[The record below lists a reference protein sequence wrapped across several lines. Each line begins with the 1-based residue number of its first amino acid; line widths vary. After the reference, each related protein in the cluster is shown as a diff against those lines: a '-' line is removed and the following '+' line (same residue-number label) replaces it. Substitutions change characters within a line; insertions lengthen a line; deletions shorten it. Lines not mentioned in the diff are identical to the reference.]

1 MGCSKISPKRK
12 GYSDTRLSQET
23 RKISNKQLN
32 IPLKSIRKRIN
43 KTQNQQKEGKKD
55 QTGSRDRKKKRS
67 ITPRAGSW
75 GKKKNLKTSSH
86 GHR

>member
-12 GYSDTRLSQET
+12 GYSDTGLLQET

-43 KTQNQQKEGKKD
+43 NTQNQQKEGKKE

-67 ITPRAGSW
+67 IKPRAGSE
-75 GKKKNLKTSSH
+75 K
-86 GHR
+86 R